1 MSPSKINHWFFS
13 PRTELVG
20 VFITAWAVTLSFTL
34 VNEPNWNA
42 VLLFLST
49 LGYYSLDHLLD
60 LRKINSAALKSYRI
74 WYGGVIVLSILGFF
88 GLTIYLGFKQS
99 MHGFLMR
106 FWPTGLIS
114 LLYLILL
121 FYKQDKIFVT
131 LKLLMVGFAAGFAI
145 AFPAGHEALI
155 VASLVCLNNIL
166 AFSYLE
172 RKKDY
177 ALGNVSIFRTSSKG
191 IWLIY
196 FSFMVAGAGILME
209 LFFDVKYGFGAG
221 IYSMLALVVMWNES
235 KFRQNT
241 YRWWLDALLPIAFL
255 PFG

>member
-1 MSPSKINHWFFS
+1 M
-13 PRTELVG
+13 G

-88 GLTIYLGFKQS
+88 GLTIYLGFEQS

-106 FWPTGLIS
+106 FWPTGLIGLLYMS
-114 LLYLILL
+114 LLFFKQNLI
-121 FYKQDKIFVT
+121 FAT
-131 LKLLMVGFAAGFAI
+131 LKLLMVAFAAGIAI
-145 AFPAGHEALI
+145 AFAKEDKALI
-155 VASLVCLNNIL
+155 TAPLVCLSNIL
-166 AFSYLE
+166 TFSYLE
-172 RKKDY
+172 RKKDCV
-177 ALGNVSIFRTSSKG
+177 LGNVNIFRTSSNG

-196 FSFMVAGAGILME
+196 FLIMVAGAGILMA